1 MGTHS
6 YAVWIAA
13 RPEGVYDLYTDLDR
27 IGEWQDGNPRIT
39 DLSGDPSRSG
49 STYMTRRGRLASR
62 SEVIVADRPTK
73 HVVRINGPK
82 GLRAEITSQFAPEEQ
97 GTRVTIGLDARWG
110 SPLLGRIVEWAI
122 FNPRTARRELGKL
135 KAIAE
140 REDRDKTP

>member
-13 RPEGVYDLYTDLDR
+13 RPEGVYDLNTDLDR

-110 SPLLGRIVEWAI
+110 SPLLGRVVERAI
-122 FNPRTARRELGKL
+122 FNRRNALRELGKL
-135 KAIAE
+135 RLIAE
-140 REDRDKTP
+140 REHLGKTP